1 MNIEKNIIDTK
12 DLNECG
18 NCEYIGYEYLE
29 IIKEDI
35 SNTVYCPMCGDEDY
49 YIKLIEKE

>member
-12 DLNECG
+12 DLNECS

-29 IIKEDI
+29 IIKKDI
-35 SNTVYCPMCGDEDY
+35 TNTVYCPICEDEDY